1 MFEITDEFL
10 AQAGFGMLPP
20 EAKEQMRQNVTNSVQ
35 AKITDQLLAAVGEQK
50 LEEFEA
56 LLDSEDV
63 PMLLNWCQGN
73 GINLTEIVQNSMN
86 QTMVELQTLHNDAL
100 SMVRE

>member
-10 AQAGFGMLPP
+10 AQAGFGMLLP
-20 EAKEQMRQNVTNSVQ
+20 EAKEQMRQNVTSSVQ
-35 AKITDQLLAAVGEQK
+35 TKITDQLLAAVGEQK

-56 LLDSEDV
+56 LLDSEDA

-73 GINLTEIVQNSMN
+73 GINLTEIVQNAMN
-86 QTMVELQTLHNDAL
+86 QTMTELQTLHNDAL

>member
-56 LLDSEDV
+56 LLDV

>member
-1 MFEITDEFL
+1 M

-20 EAKEQMRQNVTNSVQ
+20 EAKEQMRQNVTSSVQ
-35 AKITDQLLAAVGEQK
+35 TKITDQLLAAVGEQK

-56 LLDSEDV
+56 LLDSEDA

-73 GINLTEIVQNSMN
+73 GINLTEIVQNAMN
-86 QTMVELQTLHNDAL
+86 RTMTELQTLHNDAL

>member
-20 EAKEQMRQNVTNSVQ
+20 EAKEQMRQNVTSSVQ
-35 AKITDQLLAAVGEQK
+35 TKITDQLLAAVGEQK

-56 LLDSEDV
+56 LLDSEDA
-63 PMLLNWCQGN
+63 PMLLNCCQGH
-73 GINLTEIVQNSMN
+73 GINLTEIEQNAMN
-86 QTMVELQTLHNDAL
+86 QTMTELQTLHNDAL

>member
-50 LEEFEA
+50 FEA

-73 GINLTEIVQNSMN
+73 GINLTEIVQNAMN

-100 SMVRE
+100 NMVRE

>member
-10 AQAGFGMLPP
+10 AQAGFGMLSP
-20 EAKEQMRQNVTNSVQ
+20 EAKEQMRQNVTSSVQ
-35 AKITDQLLAAVGEQK
+35 TKITDQLLAAVGEQK

-56 LLDSEDV
+56 LLDSEDA

-73 GINLTEIVQNSMN
+73 GINLTEIVQNAMN
-86 QTMVELQTLHNDAL
+86 QTMTELQTLHNDAL

>member
-1 MFEITDEFL
+1 M
-10 AQAGFGMLPP
+10 
-20 EAKEQMRQNVTNSVQ
+20 
-35 AKITDQLLAAVGEQK
+35 GEQK

-56 LLDSEDV
+56 LLDSEDA

-73 GINLTEIVQNSMN
+73 GINLTEIVQNAMN
-86 QTMVELQTLHNDAL
+86 QTMTELQTLHNDAL